1 MTEEQII
8 GLIVGIDIQLT
19 QFLPQDYKNI
29 IRKTNK
35 YRWAIDNI
43 IGDAYYYITGGKVL
57 PLHEYDDLIKLEI
70 ERLTR
75 QEYNA
80 SH

>member
-1 MTEEQII
+1 MTEEQVI

-19 QFLPQDYKNI
+19 HFIPQDFKNT
-29 IRKTNK
+29 IRKTK
-35 YRWAIDNI
+35 EYRCAINNI
-43 IGDAYYYITGGKVL
+43 IGDAYYYITGGKIL
-57 PLHEYDDLIKLEI
+57 PLHEYDDLIKSEI